1 MPSRVVR
8 SLGRGARAV
17 LLWVLAVLILF
28 EEWGW
33 EPLARAIAA
42 ITRLPVFRQINAW
55 IAGLPPRAALGVFA
69 VPVVCLLPFK
79 FGAVYLI
86 AAGHQLAGIILILAA
101 KVVGTALTAHLYA
114 LTRSALLQIAWF
126 ARILNWW
133 LPFKARVLVYVK
145 ATRIWRTVSV
155 LVRRWQRVL
164 RR

>member
-1 MPSRVVR
+1 MPSRIFSALR
-8 SLGRGARAV
+8 RGARAV

-33 EPLARAIAA
+33 DPLARAIAA

-55 IAGLPPRAALGVFA
+55 IAGLSPRAALGVFA

-86 AAGHQLAGIILILAA
+86 AAGHQLAGIVLILAA
-101 KVVGTALTAHLYA
+101 KVVGTALTAHLYT
-114 LTRSALLQIAWF
+114 LTRSALMQIAWF

-133 LPFKARVLVYVK
+133 LPFKARVLAYVK
-145 ATRIWRTVSV
+145 ATRIWRNVSV
-155 LVRRWQRVL
+155 FVRQVKRHL